1 MSRASSRE
9 PILLHFVE
17 GRSIDR
23 PGQSGSRGVALHL
36 RSLSGQTSRFTEY
49 SRGFL
54 LQRIYPQ
61 KAFFTTES
69 RKRLRNSNEFS
80 SILISESAAESC
92 ILFADE
98 NATFSANS
106 NQIHKQNSL
115 NCFFALLYGHTSMKW
130 LQCEHKLPFCPI
142 DPGARPIFL
151 HSRSS
156 ISYFKFLGW
165 GGRLE
170 VLCKQFQRF

>member
-23 PGQSGSRGVALHL
+23 PGQSGSLGVALHL

-115 NCFFALLYGHTSMKW
+115 NCFFALLYGQWSDFNASTNYRFVRLILVQDQFSCIRDR
-130 LQCEHKLPFCPI
+130 QF
-142 DPGARPIFL
+142 A
-151 HSRSS
+151 